1 MKQKDIFLQTEGDA
15 WYKRNKITVANLN
28 LPHDDLIL
36 CEMTELLPL
45 NCEGGGRILEIGC
58 GHGTRLAWMQ
68 NNLTAQCFG
77 IDPSAQAV
85 AAARKLGVNAQQGTA
100 DALPF
105 DNGTFD
111 AVIFGFCL
119 YLCDRCDLF
128 RIAAEADRVLKS
140 PGWLGIEDFFSPTP
154 RSRAYHHQEG
164 MFTYKMD
171 NRSLFLWHPAYECMT
186 HKVRHHQT
194 NTYTD
199 DPEEWVAV
207 SVLRKY

>member
-1 MKQKDIFLQTEGDA
+1 MK
-15 WYKRNKITVANLN
+15 
-28 LPHDDLIL
+28 
-36 CEMTELLPL
+36 
-45 NCEGGGRILEIGC
+45 
-58 GHGTRLAWMQ
+58 

-85 AAARKLGVNAQQGTA
+85 AEARKLGVNAQQGTA

-105 DNGTFD
+105 DNDTFD

-119 YLCDRCDLF
+119 YLCDRFDLF

-140 PGWLGIEDFFSPTP
+140 PGWLVIQDFFSQSP

-164 MFTYKMD
+164 VFSFKMD
-171 NRSLFLWHPAYECMT
+171 YRSLFIWHPAYECMT

-194 NTYTD
+194 HTYTD

-207 SVLRKY
+207 SVFRKNCREGIG